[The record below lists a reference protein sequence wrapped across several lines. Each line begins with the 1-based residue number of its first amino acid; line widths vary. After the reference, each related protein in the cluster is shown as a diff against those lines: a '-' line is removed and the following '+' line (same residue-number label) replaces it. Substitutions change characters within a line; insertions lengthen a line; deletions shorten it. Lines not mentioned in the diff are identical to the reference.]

1 MGSDDDVVAMAD
13 ALQAMDREELARR
26 IRKLLDAQ
34 GADALRRLT
43 HPETG
48 EPLRQT
54 GVEAA
59 DPPRHETGSLSG
71 KKK

>member
-1 MGSDDDVVAMAD
+1 MESGDDAIAMANV
-13 ALQAMDREELARR
+13 LQAMEREELARR
-26 IRKLLDAQ
+26 IRKLLEAQ

-59 DPPRHETGSLSG
+59 NPPRHETGSLSG
-71 KKK
+71 KKR